1 MLEDAGNLN
10 KPYKKDKCGG
20 FIKDLDSYARKILVE
35 RRKIEMQLEKAI
47 GKLNAARKKRRGF
60 WGSVLDFCGG
70 FCDAV
75 SPIFPP
81 AKLGAKACEKGLN
94 LMEDN
99 IEKWEHNVRLLER
112 MLEIYSNQA
121 KASVDLVNQAW
132 EGIKKRLHFYTDKH
146 QEFIRRLKQAS
157 DAIDN
162 EYNFPTPGVLLEY
175 DFERPAISYTPKKSV
190 FNERLKD
197 LRENFSASLYADLCA
212 DLKDKINAFS
222 YRDRAKASKEREL
235 EKNLEDLTPSF
246 RDKTNALSGDDL
258 ERLAIS
264 KEKELEKDLEDL
276 MPSVLGVPSYNE
288 SLTLA
293 KNRCVKNCKKAL
305 EGFTEKIKE
314 PPNDSNAINEAFNHL
329 KTELERAIDD
339 ERLKGL
345 RENFASLC
353 ADLEDKIHHN
363 ALSNDDLERMIAFRE
378 RELEKN
384 LEDLVGASSY
394 DENPNDGLDRMAISK
409 EKELEKSLED
419 LMPSVLSVPSY
430 NESLTLAKNRCVKN
444 CKKALEGFTEKIK
457 EIPNDSNAINE
468 AFDSLETELERATE
482 NLSQKIDPILERNE
496 NYTQKAL
503 EYREFLE
510 SRKKGF
516 IVDEQNPYPEE
527 VRFNE
532 WCLAEFDSVFSTI
545 VPLED
550 LNKTACA
557 HHALKALQAALK
569 DNDLGFDATEL
580 EQIAKGFIPRG
591 YLWHFDANV
600 LGNVALVREELL
612 LGVKHTK
619 GYSLWTEFLQKQN

>member
-1 MLEDAGNLN
+1 MAEWKTDTEEVKKVVEKCREFKQTLQ
-10 KPYKKDKCGG
+10 KDKCGG
-20 FIKDLDSYARKILVE
+20 FIKDLDSYALKIIVE
-35 RRKIEMQLEKAI
+35 RRKTEMQLEKAI
-47 GKLNAARKKRRGF
+47 GELKKARKERRGF
-60 WGSVLDFCGG
+60 WGFLGEIGRSFCN
-70 FCDAV
+70 AV
-75 SPIFPP
+75 GSAIPP
-81 AKLGAKACEKGLN
+81 LKLGAAACEKGLN

-99 IEKWEHNVRLLER
+99 IERWEHNVRLLER

-132 EGIKKRLHFYTDKH
+132 EGVKKRLHFYTDKH

-222 YRDRAKASKEREL
+222 HRDRATTSKEHGL
-235 EKNLEDLTPSF
+235 
-246 RDKTNALSGDDL
+246 
-258 ERLAIS
+258 
-264 KEKELEKDLEDL
+264 DL
-276 MPSVLGVPSYNE
+276 MSVDFE

-293 KNRCVKNCKKAL
+293 KKNCVKNFKKAL

-314 PPNDSNAINEAFNHL
+314 A
-329 KTELERAIDD
+329 
-339 ERLKGL
+339 
-345 RENFASLC
+345 
-353 ADLEDKIHHN
+353 
-363 ALSNDDLERMIAFRE
+363 
-378 RELEKN
+378 
-384 LEDLVGASSY
+384 
-394 DENPNDGLDRMAISK
+394 
-409 EKELEKSLED
+409 
-419 LMPSVLSVPSY
+419 
-430 NESLTLAKNRCVKN
+430 
-444 CKKALEGFTEKIK
+444 
-457 EIPNDSNAINE
+457 PNDSNAINE
-468 AFDSLETELERATE
+468 AFDSLETELECATE

-496 NYTQKAL
+496 NYAQKAL

-510 SRKKGF
+510 SRKEGF
-516 IVDEQNPYPEE
+516 IVDEKNPYPEE
-527 VRFNE
+527 VSFNE
-532 WCLAEFDSVFSTI
+532 WRLAKFDSVFSAI

-550 LNKTACA
+550 WNKTACA

-569 DNDLGFDATEL
+569 DNDLGFDAAEL

>member
-1 MLEDAGNLN
+1 MAEWKTDTEEV
-10 KPYKKDKCGG
+10 KKVVDKCREFKRSLQEEKCSP
-20 FIKDLDSYARKILVE
+20 FIKDLDSYALKIIVE
-35 RRKIEMQLEKAI
+35 RRKTEMQLEKAI
-47 GKLNAARKKRRGF
+47 GELNKAKSNEDDAKVALRVLQGASVVSWIWPPVRIAVTAAIVAAEAVLKFMKEDTEKCKR
-60 WGSVLDFCGG
+60 
-70 FCDAV
+70 
-75 SPIFPP
+75 
-81 AKLGAKACEKGLN
+81 
-94 LMEDN
+94 
-99 IEKWEHNVRLLER
+99 NVELLER

-197 LRENFSASLYADLCA
+197 LRENFSASLYADL
-212 DLKDKINAFS
+212 KDKINAFS
-222 YRDRAKASKEREL
+222 HRDRAKASKEREL

-258 ERLAIS
+258 DRMASS
-264 KEKELEKDLEDL
+264 KEREFEKNLEDL

-293 KNRCVKNCKKAL
+293 KKNCVKNCKEAL
-305 EGFTEKIKE
+305 EGFTEKIK
-314 PPNDSNAINEAFNHL
+314 
-329 KTELERAIDD
+329 
-339 ERLKGL
+339 
-345 RENFASLC
+345 
-353 ADLEDKIHHN
+353 
-363 ALSNDDLERMIAFRE
+363 
-378 RELEKN
+378 
-384 LEDLVGASSY
+384 
-394 DENPNDGLDRMAISK
+394 
-409 EKELEKSLED
+409 KS
-419 LMPSVLSVPSY
+419 
-430 NESLTLAKNRCVKN
+430 
-444 CKKALEGFTEKIK
+444 
-457 EIPNDSNAINE
+457 PNDSNAINE
-468 AFDSLETELERATE
+468 AFDSLERELEIATE
-482 NLSQKIDPILERNE
+482 NLSQKIDPVLERNE
-496 NYTQKAL
+496 DYTQKAL

-510 SRKKGF
+510 SHKEDF

-527 VRFNE
+527 VSFNE
-532 WCLAEFDSVFSTI
+532 WRLAEFDSVFSAI

>member
-1 MLEDAGNLN
+1 MAEWKTDTEEVKKVVGRCREFKQTLQ
-10 KPYKKDKCGG
+10 KDKCGG
-20 FIKDLDSYARKILVE
+20 FIKDLDSYALKIIVECRKT
-35 RRKIEMQLEKAI
+35 EMQLEKAI
-47 GKLNAARKKRRGF
+47 GELNAARKKRRGF
-60 WGSVLDFCGG
+60 WGSVLDFCGS

-112 MLEIYSNQA
+112 MLEIYSTQA
-121 KASVDLVNQAW
+121 KASADLVNQAW
-132 EGIKKRLHFYTDKH
+132 EGVKKRLHFYTDKH

-197 LRENFSASLYADLCA
+197 LSENFSASLYADLKDKINAFSHRDRAKASKEREWDLAGTDKESLTLAKNRCVKNIKEALEGFTKKIKESPNDSNAVNEAFNDLKTELERAIDDERLKDLRENFSASLYTDLCA

-222 YRDRAKASKEREL
+222 HRDRAKASKEREF
-235 EKNLEDLTPSF
+235 EKSLEDWMGASSYDENPNDEL
-246 RDKTNALSGDDL
+246 D
-258 ERLAIS
+258 RLAIS
-264 KEKELEKDLEDL
+264 KEREFEKSLEDL

-293 KNRCVKNCKKAL
+293 KKNCVKNCKKAL
-305 EGFTEKIKE
+305 EDFAEKIKE
-314 PPNDSNAINEAFNHL
+314 S
-329 KTELERAIDD
+329 
-339 ERLKGL
+339 
-345 RENFASLC
+345 
-353 ADLEDKIHHN
+353 
-363 ALSNDDLERMIAFRE
+363 
-378 RELEKN
+378 
-384 LEDLVGASSY
+384 
-394 DENPNDGLDRMAISK
+394 
-409 EKELEKSLED
+409 
-419 LMPSVLSVPSY
+419 
-430 NESLTLAKNRCVKN
+430 
-444 CKKALEGFTEKIK
+444 
-457 EIPNDSNAINE
+457 PNDSNAINE
-468 AFDSLETELERATE
+468 AFDNLERELERATE
-482 NLSQKIDPILERNE
+482 NLSQKIVPILERNE
-496 NYTQKAL
+496 NYMQKAL

-510 SRKKGF
+510 SRKESF
-516 IVDEQNPYPEE
+516 IVDEQNRYPEE
-527 VRFNE
+527 VSFNE
-532 WCLAEFDSVFSTI
+532 WRLAEFDSVFSAI

-557 HHALKALQAALK
+557 HHALKALQAVLK

>member
-1 MLEDAGNLN
+1 MAEWKTDTEEVKKVVGRCREFKQTLQ
-10 KPYKKDKCGG
+10 KDKCGG
-20 FIKDLDSYARKILVE
+20 FIKDLDSYALKIIVECRKT
-35 RRKIEMQLEKAI
+35 EMQLEKAI
-47 GKLNAARKKRRGF
+47 GELNVARKKRRGF

-99 IEKWEHNVRLLER
+99 IEKWEHNVRLSER
-112 MLEIYSNQA
+112 MLEIYSTQA
-121 KASVDLVNQAW
+121 KASADLVNQAW
-132 EGIKKRLHFYTDKH
+132 EGVKKRLHFYTDKH

-197 LRENFSASLYADLCA
+197 LSENFSASLYADL
-212 DLKDKINAFS
+212 KDKINAFS
-222 YRDRAKASKEREL
+222 HRDRAKASKEREWDLAGADKESLTLAKNRCVKNIKEALEGFTKKIKESPNDSNAVNEAFNDLKTELERAIDDEHLKDLRENFASLYADLCTDLKDKIHHDTLFNEELECVMASKEREL
-235 EKNLEDLTPSF
+235 EKNLEDWMGASSYDENPNDELD
-246 RDKTNALSGDDL
+246 RM
-258 ERLAIS
+258 AIS

-293 KNRCVKNCKKAL
+293 KKNCVKNCKKAL
-305 EGFTEKIKE
+305 EGFAEKIKE
-314 PPNDSNAINEAFNHL
+314 S
-329 KTELERAIDD
+329 
-339 ERLKGL
+339 
-345 RENFASLC
+345 
-353 ADLEDKIHHN
+353 
-363 ALSNDDLERMIAFRE
+363 
-378 RELEKN
+378 
-384 LEDLVGASSY
+384 
-394 DENPNDGLDRMAISK
+394 
-409 EKELEKSLED
+409 
-419 LMPSVLSVPSY
+419 
-430 NESLTLAKNRCVKN
+430 
-444 CKKALEGFTEKIK
+444 
-457 EIPNDSNAINE
+457 PNDSNAINE
-468 AFDSLETELERATE
+468 AFDNLERELERATE
-482 NLSQKIDPILERNE
+482 NLSQKIDPVLERNE
-496 NYTQKAL
+496 DYTQKAL

-510 SRKKGF
+510 SRKEGF
-516 IVDEQNPYPEE
+516 IVDEKNPYPEE

-532 WCLAEFDSVFSTI
+532 WRLAEFDSVFSAI

-591 YLWHFDANV
+591 YLWYFDANV